1 MRITCLAFVFLSF
14 GAPLFGCINVN
25 NICPHKPITQGVFGE
40 ITDSSGTLE
49 QNVEVDV
56 FGTLNGAQ
64 ANKIAGV
71 ETTRGGYQFNLNPSS
86 AYMLCAKT
94 VCTTIAVPMGIVE
107 VSAVDATTG
116 LTWDAPVTVP
126 PDQMIGP
133 CKFGD

>member
-1 MRITCLAFVFLSF
+1 MRTIGTTILAL
-14 GAPLFGCINVN
+14 ALFGGCVNVN

-40 ITDSSGTLE
+40 ITDANGTLE

-56 FGTLNGAQ
+56 FGILNNAQ
-64 ANKIAGV
+64 GKMLGSAQ
-71 ETTRGGYQFNLNPSS
+71 TTRGGYQFNLLPFM
-86 AYMLCAKT
+86 YMLCVKS
-94 VCTTIAVPMGIVE
+94 VCTTVDVPTGLVE
-107 VSAVDATTG
+107 VSAVDAAAG

>member
-1 MRITCLAFVFLSF
+1 MRITRLAFVAL
-14 GAPLFGCINVN
+14 LFGCVNVN

-40 ITDSSGTLE
+40 ITSSTGALE

-56 FGTLNGAQ
+56 FATLNGAQ
-64 ANKIAGV
+64 ANKIASV
-71 ETTRGGYQFNLNPSS
+71 ETTRGGYQFNLLASP

-94 VCTTIAVPMGIVE
+94 VCTTIAVPTGIVE
-107 VSAVDATTG
+107 VSAVDAASG

>member
-1 MRITCLAFVFLSF
+1 MKIPCLALVTL
-14 GAPLFGCINVN
+14 LFGCINVD

-40 ITDSSGTLE
+40 ITDSNGTLE

-64 ANKIAGV
+64 ANMIGSA
-71 ETTRGGYQFNLNPSS
+71 ETTRGGYEFHLNPSP

-94 VCTTIAVPMGIVE
+94 VCTTVAVPTGLVE
-107 VSAVDATTG
+107 VSAVDAATG
-116 LTWDAPVTVP
+116 LTWDAPVAVP
-126 PDQMIGP
+126 PDHMIGP